1 MRHLR
6 GFLFGLLFLAV
17 AAIAS
22 AGQDSPWKVNL
33 DVKEFRLKNGMMFL
47 VVERPIAPQVA
58 VRLAI
63 RTGSALEDSGKTGL
77 AHMLEHMMFK
87 GTKNFGSLD
96 IKKDEKLQEQIE
108 AASQTVLLEKARRN
122 PDQALIQAKLAEMN
136 ALRKEVQKIYVPQAF
151 SSQMERNGAVEVNAF
166 TTRDQT
172 QYTVSIPSDMLEQWF
187 SIASEQIF
195 EPSWREFYVEKEVV
209 QREWAFR
216 YINDPEGAAWLD
228 LYSTAFTAHPYRNP
242 VIGWKA
248 DMENF
253 SATDAM
259 EFHRKYYNPTN
270 AVCVL
275 AGNVTLE
282 QAKKLAE
289 IYFER
294 YPQGKQAPEE
304 VTTEPQQQGPRK
316 GIRYLKGART
326 PLVRIGFHIG
336 RMGTRD
342 FYSLDA
348 LSSILSEG
356 LSCRMTQQIV
366 EKGLAVEAWAYNP
379 DSRYGDMFV
388 LGGSPN
394 DPKEL
399 KDANI
404 SEEVRRRVF
413 VKSCE
418 DLERILLS
426 EVEKLKTELVSQRE
440 LDRVKKLNQRSFLD
454 RMRSNEQLA
463 GTLATLEVETGWRYM
478 TTYLEKIASVTPEDI
493 RDAANKYLVAENKTS
508 TYVIPGGD
516 QDLAQEKY
524 VEIRSAGHAA
534 GRLAGKMADQFDKS
548 SNNSIYPTPVGW
560 RHPLSFERK
569 PKKIEYPET
578 KPIDVGASRV
588 FFLPDKEL
596 PLIDLTLLIKAGEVD
611 VDDSKAGLSGLINGC
626 LVRGGTEKHPPT
638 ELAQILDE
646 NAIQLMIS
654 VAEEQAVVQMSVMK
668 DDWKTGLLLLKEILT
683 MPEFA
688 QEVLDVAKQQAVT
701 LLKRQGGDAQSVLR
715 REAKIFHFKGHPY
728 GRDPLLGL
736 ETIPALTRDD
746 LKTFLKSYFVPS
758 NMVVSVAGD
767 IEKTEVVDG
776 VKGLLKA
783 LPQEKAPGRNIA
795 QPTETPPVLTLIHK
809 PGQVQSQ
816 VGFMLPSVCRT
827 NPDFWKIGLLMD
839 IFGGGDSLIYTRL
852 RDDLGLIY
860 AGWFFQAYNWKTGIL
875 IGYLGCKA
883 DMTRQAINETV
894 NIMAGLKSDVPEK
907 LFEQKQLDAL
917 NGFVFN
923 VDTPAELVKT
933 YATYYLREEPLNT
946 LEMIQ
951 DSLMGAKREELEALA
966 GRFLDPQR
974 LQVFVVGDKMTQ
986 VKRKDGSEM
995 TLEQDLKEMAK
1006 EMALPYQEIGLR

>member
-1 MRHLR
+1 LSW
-6 GFLFGLLFLAV
+6 LILWAV
-17 AAIAS
+17 AVTAS
-22 AGQDSPWKVNL
+22 AGQDSPANINL

-96 IKKDEKLQEQIE
+96 IKKDAKFQEQIE
-108 AASQTVLLEKARRN
+108 AASQTVLLERARRN

-136 ALRKEVQKIYVPQAF
+136 ELRKEVQKIYVPQAF
-151 SSQMERNGAVEVNAF
+151 SSQLERNGAVGVNAF
-166 TTRDQT
+166 TSKDQT
-172 QYTVSIPSDMLEQWF
+172 QYIASMPSDMLEQWF

-216 YINDPEGAAWLD
+216 YINNPEGAALLD

-248 DMENF
+248 DMENY
-253 SATDAM
+253 SAADAM
-259 EFHRKYYNPTN
+259 EFHGKFYNPAN

-275 AGNVTLE
+275 VGDVTLE

-294 YPQGKQAPEE
+294 YPPGKQAPED
-304 VTTEPQQQGPRK
+304 VTTEPQHQGPRK
-316 GIRYLKGART
+316 SIRYLKGIRT
-326 PLVRIGFHIG
+326 PLVRVGFHIG

-379 DSRYGDMFV
+379 DSRYGDLFI
-388 LGGSPN
+388 LGGSPI
-394 DPKEL
+394 DPEEL

-404 SEEVRRRVF
+404 SEEDRRREF

-418 DLERILLS
+418 DLESILLS
-426 EVEKLKTELVSQRE
+426 EIERLKTGLVSQRE

-478 TTYLEKIASVTPEDI
+478 TTYLEKISEITPEDI
-493 RDAANKYLVAENKTS
+493 RNAANKYLVEENKTS
-508 TYVIPGGD
+508 IFVIPGGD

-524 VEIRSAGHAA
+524 VEIRSAG
-534 GRLAGKMADQFDKS
+534 RSAGKSDHQFDKS
-548 SNNSIYPTPVGW
+548 NNSLYPTPVGW

-578 KPIDVGASRV
+578 KPIEVGASRV
-588 FFLPDKEL
+588 FFLPDREL
-596 PLIDLTLLIKAGEVD
+596 PLIDLTLLIKAGDVD

-626 LVRGGTEKHPPT
+626 LIRGGTEKHPPV
-638 ELAQILDE
+638 ELARILDE
-646 NAIQLMIS
+646 NAIQLVVS
-654 VAEEQAVVQMSVMK
+654 VAEEQAVVHLSVMK
-668 DDWKTGLLLLKEILT
+668 DDWKTGLLLLEEILT
-683 MPEFA
+683 RPEFA

-701 LLKRQGGDAQSVLR
+701 LLKREGGDAQSVLR

-746 LKTFLKSYFVPS
+746 LKTFLKSYLVPS

-767 IEKTEVVDG
+767 IEKAEAVKG
-776 VKGLLKA
+776 IKGLLTA
-783 LPQEKAPGRNIA
+783 LPQEKSPGRNIA
-795 QPTETPPVLTLIHK
+795 QPAQTPPVLTLIHK

-839 IFGGGDSLIYTRL
+839 IFGGGDSLMYTRL

-894 NIMAGLKSDVPEK
+894 SIMAGLKSDVPEK
-907 LFEQKQLDAL
+907 LFEQKQLDSL

-966 GRFLDPQR
+966 ATFLDPKK
-974 LQVFVVGDKMTQ
+974 LQLFVVGDKMTQ
-986 VKRKDGSEM
+986 VTKKDGRET
-995 TLEQDLKEMAK
+995 TLEQDLKDLAK
-1006 EMALPYQEIGLR
+1006 EMALPYQEIELR